1 MTQLPYS
8 DQLNIG
14 GLSRIFDNKSECY
27 KLFWFQA
34 ILNKI
39 EEGKNQ
45 ITFEELIDEMI
56 AEAWYMVSE
65 YHLNLGPKDNLE
77 FAVDYIAANTQMKSS
92 ERKDAVLSYLK
103 NTDDKKVR
111 EYKQKLTYNVPYR
124 LQAPFLDFKTNDW
137 NTGTGKLVDRIN
149 EQDGLLY
156 YFENTSGLNTEIKV
170 VPEWIEYIR
179 SNKEILEAWVKY
191 NMITY
196 LQKRNPSVPGI
207 SDKLSPPIERNLKKV
222 IKYWKIVSENRLVK
236 DIYGNEI
243 ITDKNISIDHFV
255 PWSYVAHDELWN
267 LHPTTKTINSSKSNN
282 LPIWDMYFPR
292 LCETEYASYQLVWE
306 SESVH
311 KEFDACVKDHVNSDE
326 IRYRLYREGLDSH
339 EFANELKSIIY
350 PVYCSAQ
357 NCGFKSWEY
366 SI

>member
-222 IKYWKIVSENRLVK
+222 IK
-236 DIYGNEI
+236 
-243 ITDKNISIDHFV
+243 
-255 PWSYVAHDELWN
+255 
-267 LHPTTKTINSSKSNN
+267 
-282 LPIWDMYFPR
+282 
-292 LCETEYASYQLVWE
+292 
-306 SESVH
+306 
-311 KEFDACVKDHVNSDE
+311 
-326 IRYRLYREGLDSH
+326 
-339 EFANELKSIIY
+339 
-350 PVYCSAQ
+350 
-357 NCGFKSWEY
+357 
-366 SI
+366 